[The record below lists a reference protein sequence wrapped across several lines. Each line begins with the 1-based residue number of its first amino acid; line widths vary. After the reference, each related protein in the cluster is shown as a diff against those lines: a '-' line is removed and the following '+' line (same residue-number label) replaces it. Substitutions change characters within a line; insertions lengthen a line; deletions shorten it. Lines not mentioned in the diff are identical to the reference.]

1 MHINK
6 QLSKRHKKFIQYLLS
21 LVILSGMYQ
30 STWAHTVLDTPKILE
45 GQKSANNIVIGHGCG
60 EFGVI
65 GTSVVI
71 PDGVDSTIKT
81 GLTESGGTD
90 PYNGNLTDFLSWGNL
105 IQLLQNR
112 SVFSEQN
119 EKTDSLGNVVGFW
132 SGGGKPLAANL
143 NAFIPFTI
151 SAAFIETSSCAKKVR
166 FDIAIADIC
175 KITPLSG
182 FTDSTVGLWTPAVGS
197 KYDGAEGGHAFNSP
211 AFLTIERD
219 LTKNPLP
226 ETCGEGLYVYVS
238 PSAAQV
244 DRDMPIIFDGTQVWP
259 AP

>member
-1 MHINK
+1 MHMIK
-6 QLSKRHKKFIQYLLS
+6 HIKLIVQGFIRLVVLSCMIQS
-21 LVILSGMYQ
+21 A
-30 STWAHTVLDTPKILE
+30 WAHTLLDTPRIPEAK
-45 GQKSANNIVIGHGCG
+45 KNTNNIVIGHGCG
-60 EFGVI
+60 EAGVI

-71 PDGVDSTIKT
+71 PDGVDSTITT
-81 GLTESGGTD
+81 GLTENGGTD
-90 PYNGNLTDFLSWGNL
+90 PYNGNLTDFLSWGNI

-143 NAFIPFTI
+143 NAYIPFTI
-151 SAAFIETSSCAKKVR
+151 SATFFEPSSCAKKVR
-166 FDIAIADIC
+166 FDIAIADVC

-182 FTDSTVGLWTPAVGS
+182 FTDDTVGLWTPAVGS
-197 KYDGAEGGHAFNSP
+197 KFDGAEGGHAFNSP

-219 LTKNPLP
+219 LTTNPLP
-226 ETCGEGLYVYVS
+226 DTCGEGLYVYVR

-244 DRDMPIIFDGTQVWP
+244 DRDMPIVFDGVQVWP
-259 AP
+259 QP